1 MILAGRIMLVLMLL
15 GAGWRMVHQLVAFE
29 IARLYPTIEPLRQ
42 AIEWDPEG
50 PDAYYLL
57 GRIYAN
63 SPQQRDLE
71 LARRHLENAT
81 KLNPLNWW
89 YWMELAEVYEISGM
103 QPEAEEAYLKAME
116 INPREA
122 DYRWRFANFY
132 LRERELSK
140 ALPEFEKAIELEPR
154 EYLETTLALLSK
166 AGVSNDEILGI
177 WPEDKYARLVLM
189 RFLVGREAV
198 DQELLKRQWRK
209 LFEGSAIPTVVEG
222 EFYIRYLLNQ
232 ERFGEAK
239 QEWIR
244 LNGEDA
250 FESLVWN
257 GEFELP
263 MTGRVLDWKS
273 DSRRV
278 HPAEEQGGTRD
289 NAESLVRIEFEGKEN
304 LNFSGLRQLVIIDEG
319 GDYEFS
325 FRARSE
331 GISTEQGLYF
341 EVVAGSVLLQTEQIL
356 GNTPWTEYS
365 NRFKVPKDQSL
376 VTVRLRRRP
385 SKRIENK
392 LRGTLWL
399 DWVRLERLTTD
410 N

>member
-1 MILAGRIMLVLMLL
+1 MILAVRIILVLMLL
-15 GAGWRMVHQLVAFE
+15 AAGWRVVHRLVAFE

-50 PDAYYLL
+50 PDAYYRL
-57 GRIYAN
+57 GYIYEN
-63 SPQQRDLE
+63 SPEYRNPE
-71 LARRHLENAT
+71 LARYHLEEAV
-81 KLNPLNWW
+81 KLNPYNWL
-89 YWMELAEVYEISGM
+89 YWMELAGAYEISDM
-103 QPEAEEAYLKAME
+103 QSQAEEAYSQAVE
-116 INPREA
+116 INSRKGN
-122 DYRWRFANFY
+122 YRWRFANFY
-132 LRERELSK
+132 LRRGELEK
-140 ALPEFEKAIELEPR
+140 ALPEFEKAIKLEPR
-154 EYLETTLALLSK
+154 EYLQTTLTLLWK
-166 AGVSNDEILGI
+166 AGVSNDKILGI

-198 DQELLKRQWRK
+198 NQELLKRQWRK
-209 LFEGSAIPTVVEG
+209 LFEGSYIPTIVEG
-222 EFYIRYLLNQ
+222 EFYIRYLLDNKW
-232 ERFGEAK
+232 FGEAK
-239 QEWIR
+239 VEWIC
-244 LNGEDA
+244 LNGKDA

-257 GEFELP
+257 GEFESP
-263 MTGRVLDWKS
+263 MTGGVLDWKS

-278 HPAEEQGGTRD
+278 HPAEEQGGTWN
-289 NAESLVRIEFEGKEN
+289 NAERLVRIEFEGKEN
-304 LNFSGLRQLVIIDEG
+304 LNFSGLRQLVVIDEG

-341 EVVAGSVLLQTEQIL
+341 EVVASSVLLQTEQIL

-376 VTVRLRRRP
+376 VTVRLRRRL
-385 SKRIENK
+385 SKRIDNK

-399 DWVRLERLTTD
+399 DWVRLERLESE

>member
-1 MILAGRIMLVLMLL
+1 MILVGRIILVLMFL
-15 GAGWRMVHQLVAFE
+15 GAGWRVVHQLVAFE
-29 IARLYPTIEPLRQ
+29 LARLYPTIGPLQQ

-50 PDAYYLL
+50 PDAYYRL

-71 LARRHLENAT
+71 LARRYLENAT
-81 KLNPLNWW
+81 ELNPFNWW

-103 QPEAEEAYLKAME
+103 QPEAEQGYLKAVE

-140 ALPEFEKAIELEPR
+140 ALTEFEKAIELEPR
-154 EYLETTLALLSK
+154 EYLQISLALLSK

-177 WPEDKYARLVLM
+177 LPEDKYARLVLM

-198 DQELLKRQWRK
+198 DQELLKRQWGK
-209 LFEGSAIPTVVEG
+209 LFESSDIPTIVEG
-222 EFYIRYLLNQ
+222 EFYVRYLLDKK
-232 ERFGEAK
+232 RFGEAR

-257 GEFELP
+257 GEFESP
-263 MTGRVLDWKS
+263 MTGRMLDWKY
-273 DSRRV
+273 DHQRV
-278 HPAEEQGGTRD
+278 HSAEGRGETRG
-289 NAESLVRIEFEGKEN
+289 AERIVRVEFEGQEN
-304 LNFSGLRQLVIIDEG
+304 INFSGLRQLVIIEEG

-341 EVVAGSVLLQTEQIL
+341 EVVAGSVRLQTEQIL

-385 SKRIENK
+385 SKRIDNK

-399 DWVRLERLTTD
+399 DWVRLERLATD